1 MWSAQQH
8 AMLNAMGYTL
18 YERQRECSLAE
29 TLGSGESPPSSA
41 AGISGIDSTLFKAV
55 LKAARGK
62 DLAPLGIDMN
72 ALRSSP
78 HAKRALWP
86 QIRKLMKS

>member
-18 YERQRECSLAE
+18 YGRQRERSRAE
-29 TLGSGESPPSSA
+29 TPGSVESLPSPLQ
-41 AGISGIDSTLFKAV
+41 GISGIDSTLFRAL
-55 LKAARGK
+55 LKAAGGK
-62 DLAPLGIDMN
+62 DLAPLGIDIN

-86 QIRKLMKS
+86 QLRNLMKS